1 MKKKMFY
8 GFVLFLMLFLI
19 WTYSVMRVDV
29 KTVGVNGSNIG
40 LSGLN
45 IWFHNLTGVNMFLYC
60 YTDLLSIIPLAVCGL
75 FGFIGFYQLV
85 NRKSILKVDHDILV
99 LGCYYVIVIGV
110 FLMFEQIPINYR
122 PILIEGKMDV
132 SYPSSTTLLVLCVMP
147 TLIEQINRRL
157 KNRSMIKIISF
168 ITLIYSLL
176 MVFFRLMSGV
186 HWFSDIIGGILLSI
200 SLILVYLY
208 CIAIIK

>member
-45 IWFHNLTGVNMFLYC
+45 IWFHNLTGVNMFLYR

-122 PILIEGKMDV
+122 PILIEGKMEV

-168 ITLIYSLL
+168 ITLIYALL

-200 SLILVYLY
+200 SLILLYLY